1 MKRLI
6 PALCAALVLV
16 FGFAV
21 LAEAQSRPRGGGG
34 GGGQSVAVPRGG
46 GQSVAAP
53 RGGGQSV
60 APPRGGGQ
68 SRVSAPSGPPPS
80 ARQRSG
86 GQSGGTAVARPR
98 GQGAGSGGS
107 DQGSARPRG
116 SGPVYGQAVPRGTV
130 TGGRYYVPYRY
141 YGVSPWFYYSPYA
154 YGAFGLGFW
163 GYDPYWWGG
172 YYGYP
177 YGWGYPY
184 YGYGYGYGYDYGYYG
199 GRHAYYGYDYGSIK
213 LKVKPKEAE
222 VYVDGY
228 YMGQVDDFDGVFQHL
243 DLESGT
249 HRIEIRANGYQPLV
263 LEMMLEP
270 GRSVTYENR
279 LRPLQE
285 PPIR

>member
-6 PALCAALVLV
+6 PTLCAALVLL

-21 LAEAQSRPRGGGG
+21 LAPAQSRPRGGGG
-34 GGGQSVAVPRGG
+34 GGGQA
-46 GQSVAAP
+46 VAA
-53 RGGGQSV
+53 
-60 APPRGGGQ
+60 PRGGGQ
-68 SRVSAPSGPPPS
+68 SRVSAPAGPPPGS
-80 ARQRSG
+80 QQRAG

-98 GQGAGSGGS
+98 GESAGSGGGN
-107 DQGSARPRG
+107 QGSSRPRS

-130 TGGRYYVPYRY
+130 PGARYIVPYRY

-172 YYGYP
+172 SYGSP

-199 GRHAYYGYDYGSIK
+199 GGQRAYYGYDYGSIK

-243 DLESGT
+243 DLDSGT
-249 HRIEIRANGYQPLV
+249 HRIEIRAEGYQPLV
-263 LEMMLEP
+263 LEMKIEP

-279 LRPLQE
+279 LRPSRE